1 MILFNYLI
9 NTKLILYFR
18 KPFRCPKKSQ
28 REWKAVVC
36 QLWWGKHHC
45 FCGTNI
51 TAWIESG
58 EGHASHAIAILSF
71 VIQFV
76 RVVDLAQGVGGHVS
90 HSWRSHAPA
99 ALACPYC
106 FHLSFSDT
114 RFRFSVWIIAG
125 CCPLCATAAATFC
138 HYIVWNCLLGCLK
151 FATCGDS
158 QQRELMVSVWYIIR
172 LEYCETNVFVGQE
185 RCLSVFL
192 AWVLIGTLRITNC

>member
-28 REWKAVVC
+28 REWNAVEC

-99 ALACPYC
+99 ALACPRGPC
-106 FHLSFSDT
+106 MPILFPFILLRHSLPLLCVNHRRVLPIVCHCRCDFLSLY
-114 RFRFSVWIIAG
+114 R
-125 CCPLCATAAATFC
+125 
-138 HYIVWNCLLGCLK
+138 LK
-151 FATCGDS
+151 
-158 QQRELMVSVWYIIR
+158 
-172 LEYCETNVFVGQE
+172 
-185 RCLSVFL
+185 LSVRMFEICHM
-192 AWVLIGTLRITNC
+192 WR